1 MKKYTFILA
10 LGVMF
15 TLAACG
21 SESTAN
27 QTTDSTPV
35 QADTTAVST
44 DSTTSGTPAGGGGG
58 AVEMNSDV
66 EKPTSHEE
74 VK

>member
-10 LGVMF
+10 LGVTL

-21 SESTAN
+21 SESTTT
-27 QTTDSTPV
+27 QTTDSTAV
-35 QADTTAVST
+35 QADTTSVST
-44 DSTTSGTPAGGGGG
+44 DSTTSGAPVSAT
-58 AVEMNSDV
+58 ELNSDV
-66 EKPTSHEE
+66 EKPTSNQE

>member
-27 QTTDSTPV
+27 QTTDSTAV

-44 DSTTSGTPAGGGGG
+44 DSTTSGASAGGG
-58 AVEMNSDV
+58 AVATELNSDV

>member
-1 MKKYTFILA
+1 MKKVTFILA
-10 LGVMF
+10 LGVSL

-21 SESTAN
+21 SGSTAN
-27 QTTDSTPV
+27 QTTDSNPV
-35 QADTTAVST
+35 QTDTTSVST
-44 DSTTSGTPAGGGGG
+44 DSTTSGAPAGGGGS
-58 AVEMNSDV
+58 VEMNSDV

>member
-1 MKKYTFILA
+1 MKKVTFILA
-10 LGVMF
+10 LGVTL

-21 SESTAN
+21 SGSTTN
-27 QTTDSTPV
+27 QTTDSTSV
-35 QADTTAVST
+35 LT
-44 DSTTSGTPAGGGGG
+44 DSTKSGAPVDAT
-58 AVEMNSDV
+58 ELNSDV

>member
-1 MKKYTFILA
+1 MKKVTFILA

-21 SESTAN
+21 SESTSN
-27 QTTDSTPV
+27 QTTDSTAV
-35 QADTTAVST
+35 QSDTTVVST
-44 DSTTSGTPAGGGGG
+44 DSTTSGAPVEATELNSG
-58 AVEMNSDV
+58 A

>member
-1 MKKYTFILA
+1 MKKVTFILA
-10 LGVMF
+10 LGVVL

-27 QTTDSTPV
+27 QTTDSTVVTVDTAAVATDSTSAPV
-35 QADTTAVST
+35 ADTTV
-44 DSTTSGTPAGGGGG
+44 
-58 AVEMNSDV
+58 
-66 EKPTSHEE
+66 

>member
-10 LGVMF
+10 LGVTL

-21 SESTAN
+21 SGSTAD
-27 QTTDSTPV
+27 QTTDSTAV
-35 QADTTAVST
+35 QSDTTAVST
-44 DSTTSGTPAGGGGG
+44 DSTTSGSVGGG
-58 AVEMNSDV
+58 AADVKSDV

>member
-1 MKKYTFILA
+1 MKKVTFILA

-27 QTTDSTPV
+27 QTTDSTTA

-44 DSTTSGTPAGGGGG
+44 DSTTSGAPVDAT
-58 AVEMNSDV
+58 ELNSDV